1 MIFFPSSLVGSDV
14 ITFSA
19 CSPQSM
25 RYLVPRPYTHKT
37 GGVTVLLLTH

>member
-1 MIFFPSSLVGSDV
+1 MISFPLSLVGSDG
-14 ITFSA
+14 IAFSA
-19 CSPQSM
+19 FSPQRV